1 MTLRLR
7 KDTSK
12 EEVYSRGCIG
22 SKKLGF
28 LKKVSG
34 GYYAFFPEKE
44 YLTLNELYTALQNVE
59 WKNDFIS
66 EKRAKE
72 RRRRD
77 KKGLL
82 ICRGYGWYR

>member
-1 MTLRLR
+1 MTDISEHDIIRSR
-7 KDTSK
+7 KFP
-12 EEVYSRGCIG
+12 YRNIG
-22 SKKLGF
+22 HI
-28 LKKVSG
+28 KKVSG

-59 WKNDFIS
+59 WKNEIIS

-72 RRRRD
+72 RRERD
-77 KKGLL
+77 KKGLR